1 MLIALIM
8 FPFLFYSFLS
18 AVVVVLY
25 CSLLF
30 SFSFD
35 SIDLDFS
42 LFSLGKSCCCLC
54 VEMMR
59 ASLLNRLT
67 YTLCFFRA
75 SLLLTRAL
83 PVLLLLFPM
92 YYRCITS
99 ASFILSPSL
108 WCVCVIYITASALER
123 VKMILKIIQTDEIV
137 RQRILRNR
145 KGYTHPL
152 SNREFFRF
160 FVFLFLSVSF
170 RELWHSDSRVEHN
183 REREREKTKTTTFF
197 SLFLKKA
204 NIYLKGIKKNYE
216 ECIKFK

>member
-83 PVLLLLFPM
+83 PLLLLLLLLLPM
-92 YYRCITS
+92 YYRCITR
-99 ASFILSPSL
+99 ASCILSPSL
-108 WCVCVIYITASALER
+108 GVCVCVLYITARTLER
-123 VKMILKIIQTDEIV
+123 VKMSLKIIQTDEIV
-137 RQRILRNR
+137 RQRIL
-145 KGYTHPL
+145 
-152 SNREFFRF
+152 
-160 FVFLFLSVSF
+160 
-170 RELWHSDSRVEHN
+170 
-183 REREREKTKTTTFF
+183 
-197 SLFLKKA
+197 
-204 NIYLKGIKKNYE
+204 
-216 ECIKFK
+216 